1 MNKPF
6 LYIILSVFLITACG
20 TKKELTES
28 QPTISKADHPYIQS
42 FHEGLRF
49 KTKGRIE
56 EAIAKFEFCLTVR
69 TDDDAVYYALSKLE
83 LQRDNPDKSAEYIL
97 KAAEIDPVNT
107 WYIQELAY
115 MYFEREDYPNSVTN
129 FKKLVE
135 IEPKSIDWLYGYAEA
150 LVRNDQEK
158 DAIEILN
165 QAEDQAGKHPQFS
178 LQRFQ
183 LYMDMEDM
191 ESAEDELKQARIS
204 FPTDVNIIA
213 NLVDFYFKTNREEK
227 GIAMLK
233 ELVIADPENG
243 KAHLALADFYQQ
255 KGDMPKAYVELRAA
269 FSSTKLD
276 VDTKA
281 KLMIRVH
288 EVEFN
293 IDPEMYELL
302 DILIEVHPE
311 EAIVYSIQGD
321 YRLTAKDE
329 TGALEAYKK
338 ALSFNKDK
346 YPIWNQVMIMEYQ
359 AGQYE
364 ELYAH
369 STECLELFPTMTT
382 VYLLNGL
389 SANQIK
395 KYDEAIE
402 TLSYG
407 IEVVLNDKELQA
419 EFRGQIG
426 EAYFGKKKYSAGID
440 NYKQAIALDPQSTLI
455 KNNFAIQLADSK
467 QELDLAQSLSTQVTV
482 DSPNNAIY
490 QDTYG
495 WVLFQKG
502 EFKKANEKFEL
513 ALESDSEDAMI
524 NEHMGDV
531 LFKLGKVED
540 ALKYWEIAKTLGS
553 TNSVLKSKI
562 TEKKYYDPID

>member
-6 LYIILSVFLITACG
+6 IYIFLSLFLTTACG
-20 TKKELTES
+20 TKKELAES
-28 QPTISKADHPYIQS
+28 QPTISKADHPYIQA

-49 KTKGRIE
+49 KTKGRVD
-56 EAIAKFEFCLTVR
+56 EAIKKFEYCLTVR

-83 LQRDNPDKSAEYIL
+83 LQRENPYKSAEYIL

-115 MYFEREDYPNSVTN
+115 MYFEREDYSNAVVN

-150 LVRNDQEK
+150 LVRNGQEK
-158 DAIEILN
+158 EAIEILN

-191 ESAEDELKQARIS
+191 DNAEKELTDARIS
-204 FPTDVNIIA
+204 FPTDANIIA
-213 NLVDFYFKTNREEK
+213 NLVDFYFKSNRSAE
-227 GIAMLK
+227 GITMLQ
-233 ELVIADPENG
+233 ELVIAEPDNG
-243 KAHLALADFYQQ
+243 RAHLALADHYQQ
-255 KGDMPKAYVELRAA
+255 TGNMAKAYEELRAA
-269 FSSTKLD
+269 FSSTTLD

-288 EVEFN
+288 ETGAK

-302 DILIEVHPE
+302 DVLIEVHPE

-321 YRLTAKDE
+321 YLLTANDE
-329 TGALEAYKK
+329 AGALEAYKK
-338 ALSFNKDK
+338 ALKFNKDK

-359 AGQYE
+359 AGQHE
-364 ELYAH
+364 ELFAH
-369 STECLELFPTMTT
+369 SSECLEYFPTMTT

-389 SANQIK
+389 SANQIG
-395 KYDEAIE
+395 KYDEAIDV
-402 TLSYG
+402 LSYG
-407 IEVVLNDKELQA
+407 IEIVLNDRELQA

-426 EAYFGKKKYSAGID
+426 EAHFGKKEFTDGIK
-440 NYKQAIALDPQSTLI
+440 NYKKATALDPQSTLL

-467 QELDLAQSLSTQVTV
+467 QDLDLAESLSKQTTKS
-482 DSPNNAIY
+482 SPNNAIY
-490 QDTYG
+490 LDTYG

-502 EFKKANEKFEL
+502 KYAEAKMKFEL
-513 ALESDSEDAMI
+513 ALESNSSNAII

-531 LFKLGKVED
+531 LFKLSKVNE
-540 ALKYWEIAKTLGS
+540 AAQFWEAAKNLGS
-553 TNSVLKSKI
+553 KNLVLEKKI
-562 TEKKYYDPID
+562 TDKKYYEPID